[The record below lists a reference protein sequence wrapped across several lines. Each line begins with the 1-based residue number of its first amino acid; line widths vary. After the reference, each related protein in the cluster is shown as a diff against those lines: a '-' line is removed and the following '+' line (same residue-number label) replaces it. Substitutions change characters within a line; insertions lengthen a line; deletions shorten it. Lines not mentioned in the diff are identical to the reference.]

1 MSADK
6 KSDPNIKNQ
15 KARFEY
21 QLLDEFV
28 AGIQLTGSE
37 IKSIRAG
44 EANLKEAYCFFKK
57 DGLYIKNMHIAEY
70 SHGGVYNHEPLR
82 LRKLLLTKKELK
94 KLREKK
100 RVDKSLTIVPLRMF
114 ISERGF
120 AKLDIALAKGKKL
133 HDKRRSIKDRE
144 SKKELQRAMKYRG

>member
-100 RVDKSLTIVPLRMF
+100 KVDKSLTIVPLRMF